1 MTPLWIGWPILPCV
15 GMVPESEG
23 RLCAKEV
30 TSRANMQRINQAIND
45 MTQRDYGL
53 DYMTGEKSK
62 SRGSVETLKQRSRRA
77 ELEQT
82 NEKLEAKN
90 AELEKQTA
98 HEEVLKAQQEALQAR
113 QRALQEQESIKPLVE
128 QKNALRG
135 EEA

>member
-15 GMVPESEG
+15 GMV
-23 RLCAKEV
+23 
-30 TSRANMQRINQAIND
+30 
-45 MTQRDYGL
+45 
-53 DYMTGEKSK
+53 
-62 SRGSVETLKQRSRRA
+62 RGSVETLKQRSRRA